1 MNNHRKVL
9 VFIVLTTFIYIYL
22 SFNSFYVSRYIPFF
36 KNVSLFSEI
45 LRDTVVKKHS
55 KENFLVTVAGTLSG
69 CFFEN
74 YLKKGTIISFD
85 ADTTEA
91 ALKFTNQKLLKL
103 ANGENIKIRIAWFG
117 DSQIEG
123 DLITKDVRELL
134 QNYFNKK
141 KGVGFVPLTSVCG
154 DFRQTAK
161 VSVEGGLVADNFKQ
175 MNENSKLFLSG
186 YSYFG
191 DNFEVVFNDKIP
203 KQINQVNQKWLL
215 YGKGDS
221 ITVIKNGDTTK
232 LEARGS
238 FNRLLI
244 SETTS
249 SWSKLKIKSGKTPI
263 YGISCEPKCGVILD
277 NFSFRGISGENL
289 NKI

>member
-1 MNNHRKVL
+1 MDIAVIPIGNSKGIR
-9 VFIVLTTFIYIYL
+9 LTKTLIEKYNI
-22 SFNSFYVSRYIPFF
+22 
-36 KNVSLFSEI
+36 K
-45 LRDTVVKKHS
+45 DTVELILEKD
-55 KENFLVTVAGTLSG
+55 
-69 CFFEN
+69 
-74 YLKKGTIISFD
+74 YIII
-85 ADTTEA
+85 
-91 ALKFTNQKLLKL
+91 KPK
-103 ANGENIKIRIAWFG
+103 NIPRLGWEK
-117 DSQIEG
+117 S
-123 DLITKDVRELL
+123 
-134 QNYFNKK
+134 
-141 KGVGFVPLTSVCG
+141 
-154 DFRQTAK
+154 
-161 VSVEGGLVADNFKQ
+161 FKQ